1 MPKERPEK
9 MEEKM
14 ERKEIIAE
22 IRNKLTLAK
31 TILESLSADKK
42 ISKDLIKIALRDFN
56 KAVEL
61 IGEEQFK

>member
-1 MPKERPEK
+1 MK
-9 MEEKM
+9 
-14 ERKEIIAE
+14 RKEIIAE

>member
-1 MPKERPEK
+1 
-9 MEEKM
+9 METKT
-14 ERKEIIAE
+14 ERKQTIAE
-22 IRNKLTLAK
+22 IRNKLTLTK

-42 ISKDLIKIALRDFN
+42 VSKDLMKIALRDLN